1 MLCCEIA
8 VFCAKKKQHGI
19 LTSCFCFAEWPLEY
33 VFAVSCADLFCVW
46 QLFCF
51 LSFKKSVKQVS
62 KTIELDSSG
71 GIHVIKFVVAY
82 RKFLRIG
89 FCR

>member
-8 VFCAKKKQHGI
+8 VFCAKKNSMGFSLLAFVL
-19 LTSCFCFAEWPLEY
+19 LTGLWSMFLLLVVQTFS
-33 VFAVSCADLFCVW
+33 VFGN
-46 QLFCF
+46 CF

>member
-1 MLCCEIA
+1 M
-8 VFCAKKKQHGI
+8 
-19 LTSCFCFAEWPLEY
+19 
-33 VFAVSCADLFCVW
+33 
-46 QLFCF
+46 
-51 LSFKKSVKQVS
+51 KQVS